1 MQYLCTKKFA
11 AGGVD
16 YHPGEPVPD
25 GVILP
30 ERSGR
35 LIKNGYISEI
45 GAGRP
50 ASVHGAG
57 KIYTQAEMDAMLD
70 EAIEEAVN
78 NTIAEMNQKQI
89 GVAGAAAELIGAAPG
104 AYEGTI
110 AVAVNGPSYGENG
123 QAMAV
128 PATPEEIQRV
138 FAIMQLNAEDGARE
152 IANVESENV
161 LILLHAADSRKTIK
175 DAARKQAGNISST
188 QGDINEPTGCN
199 ATTGANTEGADT

>member
-1 MQYLCTKKFA
+1 MQYLCEKKFT

-16 YHPGEPVPD
+16 YHPGETVPD

-30 ERSGR
+30 ERSSK

-45 GAGRP
+45 GVGQ
-50 ASVHGAG
+50 G
-57 KIYTQAEMDAMLD
+57 KMYTQAEIDAMLD

-110 AVAVNGPSYGENG
+110 AVAVNGPSNGENG

-128 PATPEEIQRV
+128 PATPEEIRQV

-175 DAARKQAGNISST
+175 DAARKQAGNISPAQSVT
-188 QGDINEPTGCN
+188 NESTGCN
-199 ATTGANTEGADT
+199 ATTGTNTEGADT